1 MKFKNYINL
10 FTLAVQLL
18 LIVSAV
24 DGQSQPPIGLSRW
37 EFLLKDAASR
47 PDSNKVKLLLKITDK
62 AMLRYFNG
70 RETDQLRTV
79 VKLINGL
86 AEISSTIK
94 YTSASKRCMLFKS
107 ALLYIQNQD
116 SAASLLHK
124 EAVYSYKN
132 APIADVADAFYFLS
146 ESWKYRRHY
155 QQIVIADSIYYLKA
169 LAYFK
174 SIGDDLKTA
183 SVARAIAVIHFTKG
197 QFLRAI
203 PELLDLYKFQIKVN
217 DSSRH
222 KTTDFLAHC
231 YAINGNFKE
240 AFFYFQESVKYAT
253 EINADIDICLYYYR
267 AGRISYNVHEI
278 DKGTVYLTRALHLAE
293 LQRDTSLCI
302 HISFIISREGLIEAG
317 KYQEGLNS
325 MLEIIKKYPDAVKN
339 NNTVNLDILN
349 GLANCYFHLKQ
360 YTVAEKYYVQA
371 MNIAEREQ
379 GLGLPLHK
387 IPIYQ
392 DIGRL
397 YMQQKKMNEAAVYFT
412 KALQLS
418 EKIKSLPNIKKTQL
432 ELFKLDSVNGN
443 YLSALKHYQS
453 YKTIT
458 DSLFNVA
465 KSKQITELE
474 IQYKIEQK
482 EKEVQLLTN
491 QSQLQQ
497 VTIRQGKSF
506 RDAVI
511 AGAVLLLLL
520 LFVLFSRYQVK
531 QRANIQLLAKQEQI
545 NLQNA
550 SLEQLVMEEKRILS
564 EKDKLLEEK
573 EWLMKEIHHRVK
585 NNLQIV
591 MSLLNSQSAYLKDD
605 AALAA
610 IKESQHRIHAIS
622 LIHQKLYQSED
633 FSLVDVSAYI
643 KEVIEYL
650 ADNLDAAHQI
660 EFQFSIEPVELDVAQ
675 AVPLGL
681 ILNEAVTNAI
691 KYAFPDSRK
700 GKVNI
705 HLQGTFAEGMMLTIQ
720 DDGIGLPLDFDWR
733 NTQSLGMTLMKG
745 LCKQLDGQFDITG
758 NNGVTVK
765 IKFMPVQQH
774 VSKAT

>member
-1 MKFKNYINL
+1 MKFKNYINP

-18 LIVSAV
+18 LIVLAV
-24 DGQSQPPIGLSRW
+24 DGQSQRLVDVSRW
-37 EFLLKDAASR
+37 EFLLKDATSR
-47 PDSNKVKLLLKITDK
+47 PDSNKVKLLLKLTDRE
-62 AMLRYFNG
+62 MLRYFNG
-70 RETDQLRTV
+70 RETNHLHSV
-79 VKLINGL
+79 VKLIEGL
-86 AEISSTIK
+86 TEISSTMK

-124 EAVYSYKN
+124 EAVSSYKN
-132 APIADVADAFYFLS
+132 SNIADVADAFYFLS

-155 QQIVIADSIYYLKA
+155 QQIVIADSAYYLKA

-174 SIGDDLKTA
+174 TIGDDLKAA
-183 SVARAIAVIHFTKG
+183 SVSRAITIIHFTNG
-197 QFLRAI
+197 QLLRAI
-203 PELLDLYKFQIKVN
+203 PELLDLYKFQIQIN

-240 AFFYFQESVKYAT
+240 AFFYFQESLKYAAET
-253 EINADIDICLYYYR
+253 NAGIDICLYYYR

-278 DKGTVYLTRALHLAE
+278 DQGTAYLTHALHLAE

-325 MLEIIKKYPDAVKN
+325 MLAIIKKYPNAVKN

-349 GLANCYFHLKQ
+349 GLANCYFNLKQ
-360 YTVAEKYYVQA
+360 YPVAEKYYMQA

-392 DIGRL
+392 DMGRL
-397 YMQQKKMNEAAVYFT
+397 YMQQKKMSEAAVYFN

-443 YLSALKHYQS
+443 YLSAMKHYQS
-453 YKTIT
+453 YKAIT
-458 DSLFNVA
+458 DSLFNEA
-465 KSKQITELE
+465 KSKQIAELE

-482 EKEVQLLTN
+482 EKEVQFLTN
-491 QSQLQQ
+491 QSHLQQ
-497 VTIRQGKSF
+497 VTIQQGKSF
-506 RDAVI
+506 RNAVI
-511 AGAVLLLLL
+511 VGAVLLLLL
-520 LFVLFSRYQVK
+520 LFVVFSRYQVK
-531 QRANIQLLAKQEQI
+531 QRANKQLLIKQDYI
-545 NLQNA
+545 NQQNV
-550 SLEQLVMEEKRILS
+550 SLELLVLEEKKILT

-633 FSLVDVSAYI
+633 FSLVEVSAYI

-650 ADNLDAAHQI
+650 ADNLDAAHHI
-660 EFQFSIEPVELDVAQ
+660 EFKFSIEPVELDVSQ

-691 KYAFPDSRK
+691 KYAFPYNRK
-700 GKVNI
+700 GKINI
-705 HLQGTFAEGMMLTIQ
+705 NLQGTFAEGMILTIQ

-765 IKFMPVQQH
+765 IKFMPVQQY